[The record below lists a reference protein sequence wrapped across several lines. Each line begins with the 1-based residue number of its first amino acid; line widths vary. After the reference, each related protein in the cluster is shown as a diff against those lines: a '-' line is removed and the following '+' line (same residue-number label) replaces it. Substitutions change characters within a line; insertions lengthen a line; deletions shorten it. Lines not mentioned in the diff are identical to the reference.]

1 MRRDQGLR
9 LRVDGVQ
16 GSPSIARA
24 VEATLRTIPGVRSV
38 WSDVAGG
45 STVVV
50 FEPRAERGADVVVL
64 PPVTALAVPI
74 RRHRPP
80 GPTLLGKMMETVVI
94 VGAELLLQRAFG
106 PLFRLR
112 GC

>member
-16 GSPSIARA
+16 GSLSIARA
-24 VEATLRTIPGVRSV
+24 VEATLWTIPGVRSV

-50 FEPRAERGADVVVL
+50 FEPRARGADVVVL

-74 RRHRPP
+74 RRRWPR